1 MIKLTQRHPD
11 ERHTV
16 IQVEG
21 RLDSETVPELERLV
35 TGVNCSAQITL
46 DLSGLTSLDQEG
58 RGALLRLRSAGRRVL
73 GASLYVGRL
82 LEEAQQ

>member
-21 RLDSETVPELERLV
+21 RLDSETVQELERLV
-35 TGVNCSAQITL
+35 TGLNRSAQITL

-58 RGALLRLRSAGRRVL
+58 RGALLRLRNEGRRVL
-73 GASLYVGRL
+73 GASLYVDRL